1 MKPSSRLRCT
11 NSSGPLPF
19 LKWPGGKRWIAPWIA
34 DLVRDNLTGQYFE
47 PFLGGAS
54 VFFFLEPAVA
64 VLSDLNRG
72 LIETYR
78 AVRSSH
84 QRIVAALRE
93 IPVSEQNYYS
103 IRGARPED
111 RIHRAARFLYLNRT
125 AFGGM
130 FRLNRRGEFNVPYGG
145 GDRTPECLY
154 RTQVLRQAAE
164 LLARADLVHSDFE
177 PVMKR
182 ARVGDV
188 VYCDPTYTVAH
199 NNNGFVRYNER
210 NFSWDDQ
217 RRLALAARQAQ
228 RRGAF
233 VVVSN
238 AYHTELRRLYPSAE
252 NYVVKRASLVAR
264 DADFRRRVSEY
275 VFVLDPGTCRL

>member
-1 MKPSSRLRCT
+1 MKPSSHPKRIDPT
-11 NSSGPLPF
+11 GPLPF

-54 VFFFLEPAVA
+54 VFFFLQPSAA
-64 VLSDLNRG
+64 VLSDLNCG
-72 LIETYR
+72 LIETYQ

-84 QRIVAALRE
+84 KRIVAVLRE
-93 IPVSEQNYYS
+93 MSVSARSYYS
-103 IRGARPED
+103 IRDARPED
-111 RIHRAARFLYLNRT
+111 HIHRAARFLYLNRT

-145 GDRTPECLY
+145 GDRTPEVLY
-154 RTQVLRQAAE
+154 RTEILRHAAK

-177 PVMKR
+177 PVVKR
-182 ARVGDV
+182 ARAGDV

-217 RRLALAARQAQ
+217 KRLALAAREAQ

-252 NYVVKRASLVAR
+252 SYVVKRASLVAR
-264 DADFRRRVSEY
+264 NADCRRTVAEY
-275 VFVLDPGTCRL
+275 VFVLDPGACRL